1 MLYSI
6 RKRPGP
12 AVFDKE
18 RETLAKKETRE
29 RWKAGIKDERKT
41 CTRGENKKNAR

>member
-18 RETLAKKETRE
+18 RKTLAKKETRE
-29 RWKAGIKDERKT
+29 KWKAGIKSEEKIVREERTK
-41 CTRGENKKNAR
+41 ENAR